1 MPPAIPVR
9 VENVHVRRT
18 IAVALAASA
27 LLAGSAGAKT
37 LVDLSGTAT
46 PAISAF
52 TLKPQTLSLTID
64 ARFASDVA
72 DELPGTVSKAV
83 IYFPHGP
90 RVNGRLFPSC
100 DPARL
105 RRLRGAPRA
114 CPQGSRLGGG
124 SALGASPQFGIGVRE
139 RLTVDL
145 YNGKGGRSII
155 FFLRGLNP
163 VLVSGMIVAPFAA
176 LRGGRWGYRLT
187 MNVPQNLQEIAPD
200 IFASLLDF
208 KVTTGGSVR
217 VHGQR
222 YGFIESLA
230 CPPGA
235 LVPVRGVFSFR
246 GGDSTTTDSY
256 IACGHG

>member
-1 MPPAIPVR
+1 ML
-9 VENVHVRRT
+9 
-18 IAVALAASA
+18 VALTAAA
-27 LLAGSAGAKT
+27 PATGART
-37 LVDLSGTAT
+37 LVQLSGTAT
-46 PAISAF
+46 PPISAF

-64 ARFASDVA
+64 ARFSTDGAP

-100 DPARL
+100 DP
-105 RRLRGAPRA
+105 RRLQRLHGATRA
-114 CPQGSRLGGG
+114 CPRGSRLGGG

-139 RLTVDL
+139 RLQVDL
-145 YNGKGGRSII
+145 YNGKSGRSII

-163 VLVSGMIVAPFAA
+163 VLISGMIVAPFDT
-176 LRGGRWGYRLT
+176 LHGGRWGYRLT
-187 MNVPQNLQEIAPD
+187 MNVPHNLQEIASG

-208 KVTTGGSVR
+208 RVRTGGSVVR
-217 VHGQR
+217 GGHR
-222 YGFIESLA
+222 YGYIEALA

-246 GGDSTTTDSY
+246 GGQRTTTDSY
-256 IACGHG
+256 IACGHR

>member
-1 MPPAIPVR
+1 MG
-9 VENVHVRRT
+9 VHRT
-18 IAVALAASA
+18 IAGALAALA

-37 LVDLSGTAT
+37 LVEITGTAT
-46 PAISAF
+46 PPISAF

-72 DELPGTVSKAV
+72 GELPGTVSKAV

-100 DPARL
+100 DPERL

-114 CPQGSRLGGG
+114 CPPGSRLGGG
-124 SALGASPQFGIGVRE
+124 TALGASPQFGIGVRE
-139 RLTVDL
+139 RLKVDL
-145 YNGKGGRSII
+145 YNGRGGRSII
-155 FFLRGLNP
+155 FYLHGLNP
-163 VLVSGMIVAPFAA
+163 VLIGGMIVAPFAE
-176 LRGGRWGYRLT
+176 LHGGRWGYRLT
-187 MNVPQNLQEIAPD
+187 MSVPPGLQEIAPD

-208 KVTTGGSVR
+208 KVTTGGSVT
-217 VHGQR
+217 VHGHR
-222 YGFIESLA
+222 YGFIEALA

-256 IACGHG
+256 IACGHR

>member
-1 MPPAIPVR
+1 MGVY
-9 VENVHVRRT
+9 RT
-18 IAVALAASA
+18 AAVALVALA

-37 LVDLSGTAT
+37 LVDISGTAT
-46 PAISAF
+46 PPISAF

-64 ARFASDVA
+64 TRFASDVA
-72 DELPGTVSKAV
+72 GELPGTVSKAV

-90 RVNGRLFPSC
+90 RVNGRFFPSC
-100 DPARL
+100 DPQRL

-114 CPQGSRLGGG
+114 CPRGARLGGG
-124 SALGASPQFGIGVRE
+124 TALGASPQFGIGVRE

-176 LRGGRWGYRLT
+176 LHGGRWGYRLT
-187 MNVPQNLQEIAPD
+187 LNVPQGLQEIAPD

-208 KVTTGGSVR
+208 KVTAGGSVT
-217 VHGQR
+217 VHGHR
-222 YGFIESLA
+222 YGYIESLA

-256 IACGHG
+256 IACGHR

>member
-1 MPPAIPVR
+1 MG
-9 VENVHVRRT
+9 VHRT
-18 IAVALAASA
+18 IAVAFAALA

-46 PAISAF
+46 PPISAF

-72 DELPGTVSKAV
+72 GELPGTVSKAV

-90 RVNGRLFPSC
+90 RVNGRFFPSC

-114 CPQGSRLGGG
+114 CPSGSRLGGG
-124 SALGASPQFGIGVRE
+124 TALGASPQFGIGVRE
-139 RLTVDL
+139 HLKVDL

-163 VLVSGMIVAPFAA
+163 VLISGMIVAPFAA
-176 LRGGRWGYRLT
+176 LHGGRWGYRLT
-187 MNVPQNLQEIAPD
+187 MNVPAGLQEIAPD
-200 IFASLLDF
+200 ILASLLDF
-208 KVTTGGSVR
+208 KVTTGGSVTVR
-217 VHGQR
+217 QGRRSVR
-222 YGFIESLA
+222 YGYIESLA

-256 IACGHG
+256 IACGHR

>member
-1 MPPAIPVR
+1 MR
-9 VENVHVRRT
+9 VHHT
-18 IAVALAASA
+18 IAVALLAFAV
-27 LLAGSAGAKT
+27 LAGSAGART
-37 LVDLSGTAT
+37 LVDISGTAT

-52 TLKPQTLSLTID
+52 TLRPQTLSLTID
-64 ARFASDVA
+64 ARFASDVP

-100 DPARL
+100 DPVQL

-114 CPQGSRLGGG
+114 CPRGSRLGGG
-124 SALGASPQFGIGVRE
+124 TALGASPQFGIGVRE
-139 RLTVDL
+139 RLKVDL
-145 YNGKGGRSII
+145 YNGKGGRSIL

-163 VLVSGMIVAPFAA
+163 VLLSGMIVAPFTA
-176 LRGGRWGYRLT
+176 LHGGRWGYRLT
-187 MNVPQNLQEIAPD
+187 MNVPPGLQEIAPD

-217 VHGQR
+217 VNGHR
-222 YGFIESLA
+222 YGYIESLA

-246 GGDSTTTDSY
+246 GGESTTTDSY
-256 IACGHG
+256 IACGHR

>member
-1 MPPAIPVR
+1 MRVR
-9 VENVHVRRT
+9 QT
-18 IAVALAASA
+18 AVATLIASA

-37 LVDLSGTAT
+37 LVDIGGVAT
-46 PAISAF
+46 PPIGAF
-52 TLKPQTLSLTID
+52 TLTPQTLSLTID

-72 DELPGTVSKAV
+72 GELPGTVSKAV

-114 CPQGSRLGGG
+114 CPPGSRLGGG
-124 SALGASPQFGIGVRE
+124 TAVGASPQFGIGVRE
-139 RLTVDL
+139 RLKVDL
-145 YNGKGGRSII
+145 YNGKGGRSIL
-155 FFLRGLNP
+155 FYLRGLNP
-163 VLVSGMIVAPFAA
+163 VLIGGMIVAPFTA
-176 LRGGRWGYRLT
+176 LHGGRWGYRLT
-187 MNVPQNLQEIAPD
+187 MNVPPGLQEIAPD

-208 KVTTGGSVR
+208 KVTTGASVR
-217 VHGQR
+217 VRGHR
-222 YGFIESLA
+222 YGYIEALA

-246 GGDSTTTDSY
+246 GGESTTTDSY
-256 IACGHG
+256 IACGHR

>member
-1 MPPAIPVR
+1 MRVSRPIGAVVLAAIAAL
-9 VENVHVRRT
+9 
-18 IAVALAASA
+18 AVAA
-27 LLAGSAGAKT
+27 SAGAKT
-37 LVDLSGTAT
+37 LVDISGFAT
-46 PAISAF
+46 PPIGAF
-52 TLKPQTLSLTID
+52 TLQPQTLSLTID

-72 DELPGTVSKAV
+72 GELPGTVSKAV

-100 DPARL
+100 DPQRL
-105 RRLRGAPRA
+105 RRLRGAARA
-114 CPQGSRLGGG
+114 CPRGSRLGGG
-124 SALGASPQFGIGVRE
+124 TALGASPQFGIGVRE

-145 YNGKGGRSII
+145 YNGKRGRSLI
-155 FFLRGLNP
+155 FYLRGLNP
-163 VLVSGMIVAPFAA
+163 VLIGGMIVAPLTP

-187 MNVPQNLQEIAPD
+187 MNVPGNLQEIASG

-208 KVTTGGSVR
+208 KVTAGGSVR
-217 VHGQR
+217 VRGQR
-222 YGFIESLA
+222 YGFIEALA

-256 IACGHG
+256 IACGHR